1 MFARAFVGLARRHR
15 ARVPRRR
22 VDGIARALSVA
33 VVGGGHAGCACATAL
48 RRRGVERVDAFDAG
62 RALGGRH
69 ASRAGADGARW
80 DHGARYVELVRDD
93 ASGRAFARWT
103 TAARERRAV
112 DAWRGPRARVD
123 ARNGTRWVSEDE
135 SERLCAVGGWDSVS
149 EAWMRDVGVRA
160 RTSTRVTSLARASD
174 GTIDVRF
181 VSGGEGGREGVE
193 RGYDVVVL
201 ADKNLARKGGVME
214 ALDAED
220 VARAMRA
227 VESAPALALMVTFNR
242 APEVSFVG
250 AEVDNDPT
258 LSWIANES
266 SKPGR
271 APGTHC
277 WVAHATE
284 AFAREKVTPEALA
297 LRVGTPEHEAWLQQ
311 VADEMVASFIRLVRL
326 AEYEAPT
333 ATAPLE
339 ITYAR
344 AHRWGAAFPT
354 SIAPGAEANGGFLR
368 SSTPG
373 AAVYAIGD
381 YCASPLGTVRAAVES
396 GLACAEAIVGA
407 SSRL

>member
-1 MFARAFVGLARRHR
+1 MRVVVTPRACRGARA
-15 ARVPRRR
+15 
-22 VDGIARALSVA
+22 VA
-33 VVGGGHAGCACATAL
+33 VVGAGHAGSACAIRL
-48 RRRGVERVDAFDAG
+48 RELGVARVDVFDAG
-62 RALGGRH
+62 RVVGGRH
-69 ASRAGADGARW
+69 ASRSGADGARW
-80 DHGARYVELVRDD
+80 DHGASRVEMEATGGGGGGGGAGGGGGGGGGAWTRD
-93 ASGRAFARWT
+93 ARGRGAL
-103 TAARERRAV
+103 
-112 DAWRGPRARVD
+112 DAWRGSRVRLD
-123 ARNGTRWVSEDE
+123 GASGRRRVSEDGVE
-135 SERLCAVGGWDSVS
+135 WTCARGGWDEVS
-149 EAWMRDVGVRA
+149 AAWMRDAGA
-160 RTSTRVTSLARASD
+160 RTRSSARVTAVARASD
-174 GTIDVRF
+174 GTLDVRF
-181 VSGGEGGREGVE
+181 VRGGGGGERVE

-201 ADKNLARKGGVME
+201 ADKNLARVGGVME

-258 LSWIANES
+258 LAWIANES

-271 APGTHC
+271 SPATRC

-297 LRVGTPEHEAWLQQ
+297 LRVGTPEHEAWLEQ

-368 SSTPG
+368 SSVPG
-373 AAVYAIGD
+373 AGVYAIGD
-381 YCASPLGTVRAAVES
+381 YCAAPLGTVRAAVVS
-396 GLACAEAIVGA
+396 GLACADAIAGA
-407 SSRL
+407 RSRL